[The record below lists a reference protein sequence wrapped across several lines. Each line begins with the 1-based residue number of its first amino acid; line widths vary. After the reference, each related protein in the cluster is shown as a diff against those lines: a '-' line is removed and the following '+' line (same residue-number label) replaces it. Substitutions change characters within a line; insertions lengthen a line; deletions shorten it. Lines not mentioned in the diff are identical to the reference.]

1 MSLPGV
7 RMLYFNG
14 RFVSEEEAKI
24 SVFEPGFLF
33 GLGIFETMR
42 AYNNKIVYLKQ
53 HLGRLR
59 RSCRLIN
66 IKLLYLDAQLE
77 KIVERLIQANG
88 FKDAYVRLTVWEGC
102 DGSNIMAF
110 AKKYKP
116 PVLNEYR
123 RGFSACVCPFRHAEN
138 SFLTRL
144 KTNNRLFYE
153 LGWRLAKTSGFHEAI
168 ILNSRGYLAEGTR
181 SNIFL
186 VKDNEMFTPALAC
199 GCLDGITRRVIF
211 DLAKDYNLKA
221 YEGNFTLRDLREA
234 DEAFFTNSLAGV
246 MPLVSL
252 ERRRI
257 SLGEA
262 GRLTKFFL
270 KKYNA
275 LLKDCS

>member
-1 MSLPGV
+1 
-7 RMLYFNG
+7 MLYFNG
-14 RFVSEEEAKI
+14 RFVSEDQAKI
-24 SVFEPGFLF
+24 SVFEPGFLS

-59 RSCRLIN
+59 RSCRLID

-77 KIVERLIQANG
+77 KIVERLIQVNG
-88 FKDAYVRLTVWEGC
+88 FKDACVRLTVWEGC

-116 PVLNEYR
+116 PVLNEYH
-123 RGFSACVCPFRHAEN
+123 RGFSAYVCPFRQTEN
-138 SFLTRL
+138 SILARL
-144 KTNNRLFYE
+144 KTTNRIFYE
-153 LGWRLAKTSGFHEAI
+153 LGWRLAKNNGFNEAI
-168 ILNSRGYLAEGTR
+168 ILNSRGYLCEGTR

-211 DLAKDYNLKA
+211 DLAKDYNLKV

-252 ERRRI
+252 EGRRL
-257 SLGEA
+257 SLGAA